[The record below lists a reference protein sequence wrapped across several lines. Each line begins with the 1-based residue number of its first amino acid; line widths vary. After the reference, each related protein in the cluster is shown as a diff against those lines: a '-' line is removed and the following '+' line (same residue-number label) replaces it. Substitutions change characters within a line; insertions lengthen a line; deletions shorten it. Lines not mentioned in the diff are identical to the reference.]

1 MNSPLHYS
9 TIVTRQRSM
18 AMISVVWLTSFIMSI
33 PVLTGV
39 VRLDDAKLHNNTETF
54 LVPPYE
60 DDQEAEQD
68 YQQYWMN
75 LSYRFEIFLLAIIYA
90 DPLMF
95 EHIII

>member
-39 VRLDDAKLHNNTETF
+39 VRLDDAIKPHNNNETF
-54 LVPPYE
+54 LLLE

-68 YQQYWMN
+68 YHQYWMN
-75 LSYRFEIFLLAIIYA
+75 LSYRFDIFTSL
-90 DPLMF
+90 
-95 EHIII
+95 

>member
-39 VRLDDAKLHNNTETF
+39 VRLDDAKPLNNETF
-54 LVPPYE
+54 LLLE

-68 YQQYWMN
+68 YHQYWMN
-75 LSYRFEIFLLAIIYA
+75 LSYRFGIFLL
-90 DPLMF
+90 
-95 EHIII
+95 

>member
-39 VRLDDAKLHNNTETF
+39 VRLDDAKPQNNETF
-54 LVPPYE
+54 LLLE

-68 YQQYWMN
+68 YHQYWMN
-75 LSYRFEIFLLAIIYA
+75 LSYRFDIFTSL
-90 DPLMF
+90 
-95 EHIII
+95 